1 LSRQRTSIIHYQHC
15 NVKVICERMTAN
27 GFLYDISHWIDQTTG
42 VRGSLG
48 YIFIFLLA
56 LIGHKIMNSSKE
68 PDIGSTAS
76 KEEEEEEKEPP
87 RNFTTK
93 QLVYFNGEKDDK
105 TREDKPVYL
114 SVNGSV
120 FDVSEGRN
128 FYGPDGPYASFAGRE
143 CGVALA
149 KMSFDTEH
157 LDDLAG
163 CKDLNYG
170 EKDELDNWIYKFT
183 YLRNYPVK
191 GRLVADE
198 YLKSLA
204 GRTLTRD
211 DLSKQ
216 KGDAEDIPEGYTA
229 APIYIGA
236 GNKVFDASFG
246 GVEFYGPSGGY
257 NKFAGNDISRALA
270 KMSFNPEDLADS
282 NTDDLSEKQIKILDD
297 WIKTFEVKKGYPI
310 VGNLGKEE

>member
-1 LSRQRTSIIHYQHC
+1 
-15 NVKVICERMTAN
+15 MTAN
-27 GFLYDISHWIDQTTG
+27 GFLNDISLWLDETTG

-48 YIFIFLLA
+48 YIFILL
-56 LIGHKIMNSSKE
+56 LVFIGHSIMNSSSE
-68 PDIGSTAS
+68 PDVVP
-76 KEEEEEEKEPP
+76 KEEDEEDEDVEPP
-87 RNFTTK
+87 RNFTAK
-93 QLVYFNGEKDDK
+93 QLVYFNGE
-105 TREDKPVYL
+105 EDERTGEVKRVYL
-114 SVNGSV
+114 SVNGTV
-120 FDVSEGRN
+120 FDVSDGRN

-149 KMSFDTEH
+149 KMSFDAAH

-163 CKDLNYG
+163 CKDLSYG

-183 YLRNYPVK
+183 YHRNYPIK

-198 YLKSLA
+198 SLKSLA
-204 GRTLTRD
+204 GRTLTRE

-216 KGDAEDIPEGYTA
+216 KGDAEEIPEGFAT

-246 GVEFYGPSGGY
+246 GVEFYGPRGGY

-270 KMSFNPEDLADS
+270 KMSFDPADLMS
-282 NTDDLSEKQIKILDD
+282 TNTDDLTEKQKKVLDD
-297 WIKTFEVKKGYPI
+297 WINTFEVKKGYPI
-310 VGNLGKEE
+310 VGNLGKE

>member
-1 LSRQRTSIIHYQHC
+1 
-15 NVKVICERMTAN
+15 MTAN
-27 GFLYDISHWIDQTTG
+27 GILNDISLWLDETTG

-48 YIFIFLLA
+48 YVFILL
-56 LIGHKIMNSSKE
+56 LVFIGHSIMNSSSE
-68 PDIGSTAS
+68 PDVVP
-76 KEEEEEEKEPP
+76 KEEEEEDEDVEPP
-87 RNFTTK
+87 RNFTAK
-93 QLVYFNGEKDDK
+93 QLVYFNGE
-105 TREDKPVYL
+105 EDERTGEVKRVYL
-114 SVNGSV
+114 SVNGTV
-120 FDVSEGRN
+120 FDVSDGRN

-149 KMSFDTEH
+149 KMSFDAAH

-163 CKDLNYG
+163 CKDLSYG

-183 YLRNYPVK
+183 YHRNYPIK

-198 YLKSLA
+198 SLKSLA
-204 GRTLTRD
+204 GRTLTRE

-216 KGDAEDIPEGYTA
+216 KGDAEEIPEGFAT

-246 GVEFYGPSGGY
+246 GVEFYGPRGGY

-270 KMSFNPEDLADS
+270 KMSFDPADLMS
-282 NTDDLSEKQIKILDD
+282 TNTDDLTDKQKKVLDD
-297 WIKTFEVKKGYPI
+297 WITTFEVKKGYPI
-310 VGNLGKEE
+310 VGNLGKE

>member
-1 LSRQRTSIIHYQHC
+1 MMASGVLSY
-15 NVKVICERMTAN
+15 
-27 GFLYDISHWIDQTTG
+27 ISQLIDHTTG

-56 LIGHKIMNSSKE
+56 FIGHKIMNSSSE
-68 PDIGSTAS
+68 PTIDSNAP
-76 KEEEEEEKEPP
+76 EEEEEETDPP
-87 RNFTTK
+87 RNFTTE
-93 QLVYFNGEKDDK
+93 QLVYFNGEEDEK
-105 TREDKPVYL
+105 TGEVKPVYL
-114 SVNGSV
+114 SVNGIV
-120 FDVSEGRN
+120 FDVSDGRN

-163 CKDLNYG
+163 CKDLSYC
-170 EKDELDNWIYKFT
+170 EKDELDGWIYKFT
-183 YLRNYPVK
+183 YQRNYPVK
-191 GRLVADE
+191 GRLVNNQ
-198 YLKSLA
+198 YLNSLA
-204 GRTLTRD
+204 RRTLTSD
-211 DLSKQ
+211 DLSKH
-216 KGDAEDIPEGYTA
+216 KGDAEEIPEGYAT

-270 KMSFNPEDLADS
+270 KMSFNPDDLS
-282 NTDDLSEKQIKILDD
+282 NSNINDLSEKQIKVLDD